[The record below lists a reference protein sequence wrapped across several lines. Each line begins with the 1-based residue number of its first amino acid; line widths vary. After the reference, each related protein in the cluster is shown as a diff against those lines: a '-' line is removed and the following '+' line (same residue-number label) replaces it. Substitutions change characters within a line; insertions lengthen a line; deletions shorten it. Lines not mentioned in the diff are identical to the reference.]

1 MTSDACSPG
10 EVGAVRCPVAGRARK
25 GAGRRRPDTPQYDSS
40 ITPDPS
46 RALHARPWDGS
57 ALGRVGDP
65 RAGRVSE
72 GRIRGTR
79 SPGART
85 APVVTAA
92 ASNGKPSGPGLSTP
106 SKDPGA
112 RGRSHLSP
120 SPEDDGG
127 RAQRP
132 GKGRQ
137 SYPGPNSPP
146 VGAGRSVDAG
156 TLCPTP
162 GLGQVWERP
171 HTESRPVPRG
181 GAQDHPCEAQQTP
194 SGTRQPAIH
203 GLVRGS
209 RDRLGRTARPL
220 LGHADCPMR
229 S

>member
-10 EVGAVRCPVAGRARK
+10 EVGAIRCPVAGRARK

-156 TLCPTP
+156 TLSPTP

-171 HTESRPVPRG
+171 HTESRPDPRG
-181 GAQDHPCEAQQTP
+181 GAQNQPCEAQQTP
-194 SGTRQPAIH
+194 SG
-203 GLVRGS
+203 S
-209 RDRLGRTARPL
+209 R
-220 LGHADCPMR
+220 
-229 S
+229 